1 MTLLPIPTTV
11 TVTEVL
17 CNGKISLQISFVAEA
32 LSTEWLRVASSERE
46 RRRGSD
52 VNVNVGAQ
60 LVRARA
66 AVRYGTAHSHMSERR
81 AGARLREL
89 NFKVAL
95 SQGHVDACLEGFLQF
110 GRLYFTSLLYYYVPG
125 PRGKNSQPI

>member
-1 MTLLPIPTTV
+1 MPLLPYDYLHLVNCP
-11 TVTEVL
+11 EVVIISDIL
-17 CNGKISLQISFVAEA
+17 CNGKTSLQISIAEEA
-32 LSTEWLRVASSERE
+32 LSTEWLRVARSERE

-81 AGARLREL
+81 AGR
-89 NFKVAL
+89 
-95 SQGHVDACLEGFLQF
+95 
-110 GRLYFTSLLYYYVPG
+110 
-125 PRGKNSQPI
+125 